1 MMASPR
7 IDRRHLLRALAFG
20 PTLAALTMGLR
31 AKAET
36 AGLIATDVCV
46 VQPQTTEGPFYL
58 GWNLLREIITE
69 GRAGLPLGNPSR
81 K

>member
-7 IDRRHLLRALAFG
+7 IDRRHLLRALALG
-20 PTLAALTMGLR
+20 LTLAALTKGLQ

-46 VQPQTTEGPFYL
+46 VQPQTTEGSFYL
-58 GWNLLREIITE
+58 GWNLLRETITE
-69 GRAGLPLGNPSR
+69 GRVGLPLGNTPGQ
-81 K
+81 